1 MLFPREPLANEMRQV
16 DMQQR
21 ASHVGPPFTGH
32 FKIICDT
39 PRGLQPWQ
47 PSADPTVL
55 EGKKNSETE
64 NKATTGAAPKGDL
77 NLEIGRNIY
86 EASAKGTK
94 LNKAD
99 GKTNGETPTTN
110 GVSGTSL
117 EEVTKAPI
125 TKVNCFQ
132 CGIDCTRTYYHYT
145 KSDPSSNTKYDLC
158 PSCCLEGR
166 MPNNHLKSQYTRVE
180 NPTYTHSLDRDAPWS
195 DAETLR
201 LLEGLE
207 RYDDDWG
214 EIAEHVGTRT
224 REECVL
230 RFLQLDI
237 EEKYL
242 DSDFASI
249 NAPVGLP
256 LLGTQGGQ
264 LPFSQADNPVM
275 SVVGFLASL
284 ADPASTA
291 AAANK
296 SADELKRRLRSKLG
310 EKQDGEA
317 VTNGKDK
324 AGEGSD
330 SMDLDIKTTTTQT
343 TTTTTTTSSSTVA
356 SIPLASIG
364 ARSAGF
370 ASHEE
375 REMTRLVS
383 AAANVM
389 LQKLELKLKYF
400 NDMEGIL
407 QAEKREL
414 ERGRQ
419 QLFLDR
425 LAFKKRVRD
434 AQEGLKAAA
443 AAGGE
448 AGARMALDIGG
459 EGERLGFQA
468 GDGPANVQPLSSEGQ
483 VKTFEA

>member
-1 MLFPREPLANEMRQV
+1 
-16 DMQQR
+16 MQQR

-55 EGKKNSETE
+55 EGKKNFDTE
-64 NKATTGAAPKGDL
+64 AKAATGAAQKGDL

-94 LNKAD
+94 LNRSE
-99 GKTNGETPTTN
+99 GQTNGEALATN
-110 GVSGTSL
+110 GVSGLAL
-117 EEVTKAPI
+117 EEITKAPI
-125 TKVNCFQ
+125 TKVNCYQ

-145 KSDPSSNTKYDLC
+145 KSDPLSNTKYDLC

-296 SADELKRRLRSKLG
+296 SADELKQRLRNKLG
-310 EKQDGEA
+310 GEKPEGEA
-317 VTNGKDK
+317 VANGKSK
-324 AGEGSD
+324 PGEGAD

-343 TTTTTTTSSSTVA
+343 TTTTTTTSTVA

-400 NDMEGIL
+400 NDMEAIL

-434 AQEGLKAAA
+434 AQEGLRAAA

-459 EGERLGFQA
+459 EGEKLGFQA
-468 GDGPANVQPLSSEGQ
+468 NDGPINVQPLSSEGT